1 LIFALNKKQ
10 TLLKIIK
17 LILIVFILS
26 INCNAQ
32 NFQLKVIGNNSLEE
46 KIIDSLG
53 YNSFVKNIKSIRI
66 ETNLLSQKLAEIGFV
81 GNRIDTISKKNDSCY
96 FAKFNLGEKI
106 KFVHIYIG
114 EKSRL
119 NKLISL
125 DLKKDSLIIPYL
137 EIESFLNKTIQK
149 IEQKGF
155 GLAKIKL
162 INLKQKNGF
171 LKAELLLESDKERK
185 LNSIILKYDPNYK
198 TKFPDGC
205 FKQIIKKYINK
216 SFNQEVV
223 KKINSDFEKF
233 KFVSQIKYPEILFKR
248 DSTQVYVYLEKRKS
262 NLFDG
267 FIGFSNTENNKLNF
281 NGYLDLTLENTLQAG
296 EQLLLFWKSDGLN
309 QKTFNASIDF
319 PYVFKSPIG
328 LKAQI
333 NIFKQDSLF
342 QNTKTAINLGYLI
355 DYNTRIYLGY
365 QTTESSAILNKI
377 NNTISDYKNT
387 YLGLNFEYSKVDEVH
402 TVFPMKTNLSVYF
415 GNGKRELIDSKVKN
429 NQYYVNLKLSHNF
442 YLNNKNCFNINY
454 HNYFLQ
460 SNTYLTNELIRFGGY
475 RSIRGFLENSLQ
487 ANLMSLVLTEY
498 RYILSPDLYIH
509 TILDYGYYQDKT
521 INYKKNLASV
531 GLGLGVKTK
540 NGLLK
545 IVIANG
551 NQKDQEFNLSN
562 SIIHLNY
569 TVSF

>member
-1 LIFALNKKQ
+1 LIF
-10 TLLKIIK
+10 
-17 LILIVFILS
+17 S

-53 YNSFVKNIKSIRI
+53 YNSIVKNRKSIQL
-66 ETNLLSQKLAEIGFV
+66 ETEILSQKLSEIGFV

-96 FAKFNLGEKI
+96 IAKFNLGQKI
-106 KFVHIYIG
+106 KFIRIYIG
-114 EKSRL
+114 EKSKL
-119 NKLISL
+119 NKIIHF
-125 DLKKDSLIIPYL
+125 DLKTDSITVPYS
-137 EIESFLNKTIQK
+137 EIESFLDKTIRK
-149 IEQKGF
+149 VEQKGF

-162 INLKQKNGF
+162 INLKQQKDV
-171 LKAELLLESDKERK
+171 LKAELLFESDKERT
-185 LNSIILKYDPNYK
+185 LNSITLKYDSTKK

-205 FKQIIKKYINK
+205 YKQINKKYLNK
-216 SFNQEVV
+216 AFNQEVV

-233 KFVSQIKYPEILFKR
+233 KFVNQIKYPEVLFKK
-248 DSTQVYVYLEKRKS
+248 DTTKVYVYLEKRKS

-281 NGYLDLTLENTLQAG
+281 NGYLDLTLENTLQVG

-319 PYVFKSPIG
+319 PYIFQSPIG

-342 QNTKTAINLGYLI
+342 QNTKTTINLGYLK

-365 QTTESSAILNKI
+365 QTTESSVILNKI
-377 NNTISDYKNT
+377 NSTISDYKSS
-387 YLGLNFEYSKVDEVH
+387 YLTLNFEYSKADLVH
-402 TVFPMKTNLSVYF
+402 ALFPIKTNLSVNF
-415 GNGKRELIDSKVKN
+415 GNGKRDLIDSKVKN
-429 NQYYVNLKLSHNF
+429 NQYFVNLKLSHNF
-442 YLNNKNCFNINY
+442 YLSKKNCFNINY
-454 HNYFLQ
+454 HNYFIQ
-460 SNTYLTNELIRFGGY
+460 SNTYITNELFRFGGY
-475 RSIRGFLENSLQ
+475 RSIRGFAENSLQ

-509 TILDYGYYQDKT
+509 TIIDYGYYQDKT
-521 INYKKNLASV
+521 INYKKNLASI
-531 GLGLGVKTK
+531 GLGLGVETK

-545 IVIANG
+545 IAIANG
-551 NQKDQEFNLSN
+551 NQKNNFNN

-569 TVSF
+569 TVTF